1 MKNII
6 IAGVAAFILVGC
18 NSGCGGTI
26 PNLEINTSPDGV
38 MVEGSGE
45 ERSVSV
51 EADGSGYGASGRGE
65 RINAGIKIRCWSG
78 GLDVC
83 LSVGP
88 VNGLCFPL
96 PEKVREFLCVPTEPF
111 STTEAVIDE
120 PTSIIRIDDNSDSD
134 VAFLDQ

>member
-6 IAGVAAFILVGC
+6 LAGIAAFVLLGC

-26 PNLEINTSPDGV
+26 PSLEINTSPEGV
-38 MVEGSGE
+38 SVDGSGD

-96 PEKVREFLCVPTEPF
+96 PEKVREFLCAPTEPF
-111 STTEAVIDE
+111 STMEAVIDE
-120 PTSIIRIDDNSDSD
+120 PTSIIRIDGDSDSD
-134 VAFLDQ
+134 VAVLD

>member
-1 MKNII
+1 MKKLLLITLGATFFLI
-6 IAGVAAFILVGC
+6 GC
-18 NSGCGGTI
+18 EGCGGTI
-26 PNLEINTSPDGV
+26 PSLEINTSPEGV
-38 MVEGSGE
+38 SVDGSGD

-96 PEKVREFLCVPTEPF
+96 PEKVREFLCAPTTPF
-111 STTEAVIDE
+111 TEEVRENDPIDFIG
-120 PTSIIRIDDNSDSD
+120 TDLDSD
-134 VAFLDQ
+134 GDVAVLD